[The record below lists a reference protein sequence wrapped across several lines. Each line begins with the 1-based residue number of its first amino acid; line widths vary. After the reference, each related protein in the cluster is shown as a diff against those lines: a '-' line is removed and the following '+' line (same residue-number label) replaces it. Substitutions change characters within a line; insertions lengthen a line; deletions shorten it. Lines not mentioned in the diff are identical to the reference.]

1 MKKALKLFVIY
12 LIVLITGTVLGTVL
26 YSFYLNLLGFI
37 AGREIKFF
45 TDQELF
51 KSAFYVMFCMLLLVL
66 PLISYYRIRH
76 PGGVMQLV
84 IYIILSLATW
94 IVVMPCSLKLK
105 SYCNK
110 KFNFETTRE
119 PLSPNYFRKVD
130 NNVYYF
136 TKEFI

>member
-76 PGGVMQLV
+76 PGG
-84 IYIILSLATW
+84 
-94 IVVMPCSLKLK
+94 
-105 SYCNK
+105 
-110 KFNFETTRE
+110 
-119 PLSPNYFRKVD
+119 
-130 NNVYYF
+130 
-136 TKEFI
+136 